1 MLMRIEPSS
10 RGKSI
15 GEYAFAEVDKEV
27 LKLKKLGITPIDF
40 GVGDPK
46 DPTPGI
52 IRNYAKRAIDK
63 RMDSGYPSYIGTDEF
78 RETIAEWT
86 KKRFSVSLNPATEI
100 TSTIGAKEAV
110 FNFHEGFVNPGEI
123 VIMPNPG
130 YPPYERGTLFAEGKP
145 YFYPLLKEND
155 FLPELDKIPKD
166 VVKKAKLL
174 WINYPN
180 NPTGAVITKEK
191 LKEIVDFGK
200 DNNII
205 IGSDECYSEI
215 YFEDKPI
222 SILELTKE
230 GVFAVQS
237 LSKRSAMTTYRV
249 GWLAGDEG
257 VIDIFKKVK
266 TNIDSGT
273 ATFIQDAAVAA
284 LLDEKHV
291 EEMRSSY
298 KKKRDI
304 VINALTSIGLE
315 DCTPK
320 ATLYIW
326 QKGPKGMKSL
336 EFAKRLLDKNTAIV
350 TTPGSWLSKDV
361 SGLNPGEGYIRLA
374 LVPSLKDCKIAAE
387 RIRKL
392 RF

>member
-1 MLMRIEPSS
+1 MRIEPSS
-10 RGKSI
+10 RVKSI

-86 KKRFSVSLNPATEI
+86 KKRFNVSLNPATEI